1 MANAEVLFLFKE
13 IHLLLVF
20 SGYYQTVSSSSGISL
35 VSQELNGSSQACEL
49 VEVSLFCQNPIDK
62 KVCHYC
68 VNGSAVCNRIPK
80 DGLVCRYGH
89 VYIRDCY
96 CATYNNQT
104 NTIDVG
110 KCVYNCERKKVDT
123 VDDGYSRLPQNISEL
138 NSVTCGDLH
147 RDKTLC
153 GRCEDTY
160 YPMAFSYNMSCVKCE
175 QTHWNW
181 LKLVLFVFVPLT
193 VFCFLII
200 IFNINIAS
208 TYLHGFIF
216 FSQAVSAPALSR
228 VLILAFKGTPNFLTI
243 TKILLSFYNIWNLDI
258 LRAFSPPM
266 CIHINSLD
274 ILFLDLV
281 IGLYPLLL
289 VIITHYM
296 ISLYDRRYK
305 VLTIPWKPF
314 GYLLS
319 QLHGCLNIKTSIID
333 SFGTVFVLSNIKL
346 MSLCFDMLASTQLY
360 EVTSSG
366 NIHLKYGLYYDA
378 STEVYSNIARAIATH
393 LVLTVFAFFPIL
405 LLLLYPFDLFQKLLN
420 IIPLRWHV
428 LHTFVDVFQGGY
440 KNRADGQTWDFR
452 WFSSFFLILRF
463 LVFVLYGITLS
474 EVFFSFA
481 AMLSI
486 SVTILLIV
494 FQPFKRNQDNYINSF
509 FLLLLSL
516 LYTSVMGID
525 FAQRDDVNIIAFFY
539 ILSFIIGIV
548 PLIFILILLLVGITR
563 KMKLVSV

>member
-1 MANAEVLFLFKE
+1 MANAEVLFLFKV

-20 SGYYQTVSSSSGISL
+20 SGYYQTVSSSSSGVSL

-296 ISLYDRRYK
+296 ILLYDRRYTI
-305 VLTIPWKPF
+305 LTIPWKPF

-319 QLHGCLNIKTSIID
+319 QLHGCLNFKTSIID

-548 PLIFILILLLVGITR
+548 PLIFIYLLASPE
-563 KMKLVSV
+563 K